1 MMEPTDSDLG
11 YRLDFWCLYFSRFI
25 LEFNNIIV
33 SIVDDVSI
41 SSKTFVVTSFKELKI
56 KIYRLSLSL
65 LKVCCKVCILKM
77 SVYVSTL
84 IQRIKKIIALT
95 GKSYPPWS
103 TLTIP
108 LYIYI
113 MDPTKNCFEDKREPK
128 VLAIA

>member
-1 MMEPTDSDLG
+1 VVGGFFMMEPTDSDLG

-65 LKVCCKVCILKM
+65 LKVCCKVCIRVRKDECLC
-77 SVYVSTL
+77 
-84 IQRIKKIIALT
+84 
-95 GKSYPPWS
+95 
-103 TLTIP
+103 
-108 LYIYI
+108 LYFNS
-113 MDPTKNCFEDKREPK
+113 KN
-128 VLAIA
+128 